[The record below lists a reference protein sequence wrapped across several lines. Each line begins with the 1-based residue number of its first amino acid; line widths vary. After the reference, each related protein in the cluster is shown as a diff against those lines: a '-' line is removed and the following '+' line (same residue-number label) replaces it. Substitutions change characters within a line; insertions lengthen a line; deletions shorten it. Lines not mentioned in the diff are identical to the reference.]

1 MRVIVEKK
9 TCQIMVLIKRSNMV
23 MMMINFD
30 DEDIDQDEKTMRKMA
45 ITSQLAVLDRSLR
58 STIGKKLLVQ
68 LSLYYISLSYQ
79 PLVINIALYTNISL
93 GKHFSSESRTFSL
106 V

>member
-1 MRVIVEKK
+1 MKK
-9 TCQIMVLIKRSNMV
+9 NLSDHGSDQALKYGDDDD
-23 MMMINFD
+23 NFD